1 MKVITRTTTGIC
13 LLSST
18 IVYGFQPVPPVG
30 RTPTVLVR
38 VRLSDAGDELP
49 IEDVGDDD
57 VPIVATSTVKID
69 DGGSD
74 LTDRFKYKMQA
85 LLGNF
90 DPQTGEDTEA
100 DGQGRIISALRTFPM
115 GFEFTVVG
123 RTNGDDEQKKS
134 YIEKV
139 KEIVCETSGSAS
151 TLECRVTP
159 RGRNFVRVSVEVTV
173 ESGAIIKNIY
183 DELDSIEATVMKY
196 SQKHSYSY

>member
-1 MKVITRTTTGIC
+1 MKVTRTTTGIC

-18 IVYGFQPVPPVG
+18 IVCGFQPVG

-38 VRLSDAGDELP
+38 VRLSAGDDSPL
-49 IEDVGDDD
+49 EDVGDDD

-100 DGQGRIISALRTFPM
+100 DGQGRIISALTNFPTR
-115 GFEFTVVG
+115 FEFTVIG
-123 RTNGDDEQKKS
+123 RTTNGDDKEA
-134 YIEKV
+134 YIERV
-139 KEIVCETSGSAS
+139 KQIVGETSGSAN

-159 RGRNFVRVSVEVTV
+159 RGSNFVRVSVEVTV
-173 ESGAIIKNIY
+173 ESAAIIGSVY
-183 DELDSIEATVMKY
+183 DELDSLEATVMKY
-196 SQKHSYSY
+196 

>member
-1 MKVITRTTTGIC
+1 MKVTRTTTGIC

-18 IVYGFQPVPPVG
+18 IGVCGFQSMPPVG

-38 VRLSDAGDELP
+38 VRLSAGDGSPL
-49 IEDVGDDD
+49 EDVGDDD
-57 VPIVATSTVKID
+57 VPIVATSMVKID

-100 DGQGRIISALRTFPM
+100 DGQGRIISALTNFPTR
-115 GFEFTVVG
+115 FEFTVIG
-123 RTNGDDEQKKS
+123 RTTNGDGDDDAKEA
-134 YIEKV
+134 YIERV
-139 KEIVCETSGSAS
+139 KQIVGETSGSAN

-159 RGRNFVRVSVEVTV
+159 RGSNFVRVSVEVTV
-173 ESGAIIKNIY
+173 ESAAIIGSVY
-183 DELDSIEATVMKY
+183 DELDSLEATVMKY
-196 SQKHSYSY
+196 

>member
-18 IVYGFQPVPPVG
+18 IVCGFQSLPPVG
-30 RTPTVLVR
+30 RTPTTVLVR
-38 VRLSDAGDELP
+38 LSAGDDLP

-100 DGQGRIISALRTFPM
+100 DGQGRIISALTNFPSR
-115 GFEFTVVG
+115 FEFTVVG
-123 RTNGDDEQKKS
+123 RTSGDDDAKEA
-134 YIEKV
+134 YIERV
-139 KEIVCETSGSAS
+139 KQIVGETSGSAS
-151 TLECRVTP
+151 TLECRLTP
-159 RGRNFVRVSVEVTV
+159 RGKNFVRVSVEVTV
-173 ESGAIIKNIY
+173 ESPAIIGSIY
-183 DELDSIEATVMKY
+183 DELDSLEATVMKY
-196 SQKHSYSY
+196 